1 MFNIAIC
8 DDTAKELLGIMNELN
23 NYLKRKAPDMETS
36 VDVYSKPEDL
46 LNGCREKRYD
56 LLLLDI
62 LMPEKD
68 GIETAK
74 EAREINPEVEIVYIS
89 TTSEFALDAFSVNA
103 VSYLLKPFTPEQFE
117 QAMDRVFRSHLEKK
131 PEGITVKNLNGS
143 LLSIDV
149 NDILYIESREKV
161 IRIVMRD
168 SDDILTRSS
177 LTAIYEHLEKYKNIV
192 KCGGSYIINLAGIRR
207 FDAKSMVMND
217 GTAIPVPR
225 RVMPEMKQRFMDYY
239 DN

>member
-23 NYLKRKAPDMETS
+23 GYLKRKATDMETS
-36 VDVYSKPEDL
+36 VDVYSKADDL
-46 LNGCREKRYD
+46 LKGCREKRYD

-62 LMPEKD
+62 IMPEKD

-74 EAREINPEVEIVYIS
+74 EARQINPDVDIVYIS

-103 VSYLLKPFTPEQFE
+103 MSYLLKPFTTEQFE
-117 QAMDRVFRSHLEKK
+117 AAMDRVFRNILEKK

-143 LLSIDV
+143 LMSLDI

-161 IRIVMRD
+161 IRIVMKD

-177 LTAIYEHLEKYKNIV
+177 LTAIYEHLEKYKSIA

-207 FDAKSMVMND
+207 FDAKSVVMND

-225 RVMPEMKQRFMDYY
+225 RVMPEMKQKFVDYY
-239 DN
+239 ES

>member
-23 NYLKRKAPDMETS
+23 GYLKRKATDMETS
-36 VDVYSKPEDL
+36 VDVYSKADDL
-46 LNGCREKRYD
+46 LKGCREKRYD

-62 LMPEKD
+62 IMPEKD

-74 EAREINPEVEIVYIS
+74 EARQINPDVDIVYIS

-103 VSYLLKPFTPEQFE
+103 MSYLLKPFTTEQFE
-117 QAMDRVFRSHLEKK
+117 AAMDRVFRNILEKK

-143 LLSIDV
+143 LMSLDI

-161 IRIVMRD
+161 IRIVMKD

-177 LTAIYEHLEKYKNIV
+177 LTAIYEHLEKYKSIA

-207 FDAKSMVMND
+207 FDAKSVVMNN

-225 RVMPEMKQRFMDYY
+225 RVMPEMKQKFVDYY
-239 DN
+239 ES